1 MRRFQTAII
10 NFLFGAYFSWA
21 TFHIIDLSINGCI
34 HAIPTKLKTIFN
46 LIFFYFVENSH
57 FGGAETYDKNGRC
70 EGYCGVQWC
79 DGYGFLLIL
88 TILVYSGILLNQIGK
103 QKLIKKFLKNIQ
115 DLSRKVPSDR

>member
-1 MRRFQTAII
+1 MRKFQTAII

-21 TFHIIDLSINGCI
+21 TFHIIDLSIIGRI
-34 HAIPTKLKTIFN
+34 HPIPTKLNTKLFFFN
-46 LIFFYFVENSH
+46 FVENSH

-70 EGYCGVQWC
+70 ERYCGVQWC